1 MREWLLSCEVKK
13 LVVVI
18 TDATTEETKERWNF
32 DIETD
37 KQVAGTGSD
46 KPESEITAEIRHLI
60 RQITSC
66 VTFLPLL
73 ECPCTFD
80 LLIYTDKEAVTP
92 TKWEE
97 SEAKYIAN
105 AEDVRLRSFTTKVT
119 TVLSLFNFFR
129 FIR

>member
-1 MREWLLSCEVKK
+1 MREWLLTCEVKK

-18 TDATTEETKERWNF
+18 TDATTEEIKERWNF

-37 KQVAGTGSD
+37 KQAAATGSD

-80 LLIYTDKEAVTP
+80 LLVYTDKESVTP

-105 AEDVRLRSFTTKVT
+105 AEDVRLRSFTTKVKRF
-119 TVLSLFNFFR
+119 LFLCNSFR
-129 FIR
+129 YTK